1 MWLWRVHSEKN
12 RTIEGWLITFVYG
25 PLMSILMEIPG
36 TTLNMTE
43 YKISGTSV
51 AYDLVKLTQD
61 WIDGSFDYRHDAI
74 LRVEKSGMDVMVM
87 EAKPNSKG
95 SEEDL
100 DKLGIVLS
108 NIILGIEEKY
118 PKIKADDLRA
128 HGIMIIGYRAK
139 LIEARLKSGSPVIME
154 WDNVTKGLQ
163 RIQKHGDTAFPSLPN
178 QFELVMGHSS
188 IHHITTKTPSL

>member
-1 MWLWRVHSEKN
+1 M
-12 RTIEGWLITFVYG
+12 IEGWLITFVYG

-36 TTLNMTE
+36 TILNMTE

-51 AYDLVKLTQD
+51 AYDLTKLTQD
-61 WIDGSFDYRHDAI
+61 WINGSLDYRHDAI

-87 EAKPNSKG
+87 EAKPGSKG

-108 NIILGIEEKY
+108 NIILGIKEKY
-118 PKIKADDLRA
+118 PDIKVENLRV

-139 LIEARLKSGSPVIME
+139 LIEARLMSGNPVLFNHLLRVGGPIMQMDFSMTE
-154 WDNVTKGLQ
+154 YRLTDNIMYGV
-163 RIQKHGDTAFPSLPN
+163 
-178 QFELVMGHSS
+178 
-188 IHHITTKTPSL
+188 